1 MGANGLKASLYL
13 ALLSFNERS
22 ETKSVCM
29 K

>member
-1 MGANGLKASLYL
+1 MGANGLTASLYL
-13 ALLSFNERS
+13 APLSFNERS

>member
-1 MGANGLKASLYL
+1 MGANGLTASLYPAPL
-13 ALLSFNERS
+13 TFNERS